1 MRDWNNTVTGLEINP
16 IKRERMLPF
25 IVYKAKEKELPQLAD
40 EGWIKHKEYKSGG
53 ALLHKDKSELDLYTD
68 RLWVLFANM
77 GFMEL
82 NKEKEILI
90 PYDEFDNT
98 YAVSVFAADGE
109 TVLIIDV
116 KYNKSK
122 EQGSLAQDLD
132 FFRKHVG
139 ELTRSIRS
147 KYPKAKIKF
156 IWATHNLIMQRADLD
171 QMAALRI
178 AHFDDSALAYYF
190 ELVKHLGTAAKYQL
204 LGNLFAKM
212 EIANMDNRIPA
223 IQGKM
228 GGYTYYSFSIEPEK
242 LLKIGYV
249 LHRNEANAAM
259 MPTYQRLI
267 KKKRLQEVREFV
279 NNGGYFPNSI
289 IISIDSGGKGVVFEP
304 VGKKEE
310 STISKIGILYM
321 PKRYH
326 SAYIIDGQHRLY
338 GYSGSKYAMTNTI
351 PVVAFVDL
359 DRAEQVKLF
368 MDINENQ
375 KAVPKTLRV
384 TLNADMLWDSDDKN
398 EQRQALR
405 SKIAQMLGEN
415 STSPLKGRIL
425 VGEGE
430 QSILRAVSVEAVQ
443 KALLKTSF
451 FSNYD
456 KKNNV
461 VKQGTFDC
469 ENNEATCDLFYPF
482 LESFMQYFQTNC
494 NAEWEREDGDGIIVI
509 NRSIFGLIKILD
521 DIVNMLLHKG
531 MLFPHEQSAD
541 DMMQLVSYY
550 ISPLVDYFNKL
561 SLDSKKELKSY
572 MGEGG
577 NTRFWRTFQKVINE
591 KRKDFYPE
599 GMEDYWLN
607 ESKTYNQVSYEYI
620 VAISKKLKN
629 IIQDNLEKEFGGE
642 WLEKGIPIDV
652 YRKIIKLAKEA
663 VYEAVNNNEE
673 IEEKSP
679 WEYVSLT
686 DCKAIILNGK
696 NWSTLFS
703 NILTRPEDKA
713 ITGNREVKTKW
724 IADVADISHKLCGK
738 NYSVSVEQH
747 AFLSSV
753 HDWIAN
759 LLVL

>member
-1 MRDWNNTVTGLEINP
+1 
-16 IKRERMLPF
+16 
-25 IVYKAKEKELPQLAD
+25 
-40 EGWIKHKEYKSGG
+40 
-53 ALLHKDKSELDLYTD
+53 
-68 RLWVLFANM
+68 
-77 GFMEL
+77 
-82 NKEKEILI
+82 
-90 PYDEFDNT
+90 
-98 YAVSVFAADGE
+98 
-109 TVLIIDV
+109 
-116 KYNKSK
+116 
-122 EQGSLAQDLD
+122 
-132 FFRKHVG
+132 
-139 ELTRSIRS
+139 
-147 KYPKAKIKF
+147 
-156 IWATHNLIMQRADLD
+156 
-171 QMAALRI
+171 
-178 AHFDDSALAYYF
+178 
-190 ELVKHLGTAAKYQL
+190 
-204 LGNLFAKM
+204 
-212 EIANMDNRIPA
+212 
-223 IQGKM
+223 
-228 GGYTYYSFSIEPEK
+228 
-242 LLKIGYV
+242 
-249 LHRNEANAAM
+249 
-259 MPTYQRLI
+259 
-267 KKKRLQEVREFV
+267 
-279 NNGGYFPNSI
+279 
-289 IISIDSGGKGVVFEP
+289 
-304 VGKKEE
+304 
-310 STISKIGILYM
+310 
-321 PKRYH
+321 
-326 SAYIIDGQHRLY
+326 
-338 GYSGSKYAMTNTI
+338 
-351 PVVAFVDL
+351 
-359 DRAEQVKLF
+359 
-368 MDINENQ
+368 
-375 KAVPKTLRV
+375 
-384 TLNADMLWDSDDKN
+384 
-398 EQRQALR
+398 
-405 SKIAQMLGEN
+405 
-415 STSPLKGRIL
+415 
-425 VGEGE
+425 
-430 QSILRAVSVEAVQ
+430 
-443 KALLKTSF
+443 
-451 FSNYD
+451 
-456 KKNNV
+456 
-461 VKQGTFDC
+461 
-469 ENNEATCDLFYPF
+469 
-482 LESFMQYFQTNC
+482 MQYFQTNC